1 MAKGSKVVRATPAEL
16 SRARNE
22 SSRPDAAAARL
33 AAINELLVGF
43 GDEECDGPDAQDDY
57 DDYEGKTP
65 TPEPGAATSKTA
77 TLASRLSG
85 ATKSLSRILAAGLD
99 VAGPDLD
106 YADYG
111 DGSEE

>member
-43 GDEECDGPDAQDDY
+43 GDEEWMGLTPKMIMTTMKERRRLQSQAQ
-57 DDYEGKTP
+57 
-65 TPEPGAATSKTA
+65 
-77 TLASRLSG
+77 RL
-85 ATKSLSRILAAGLD
+85 RRR
-99 VAGPDLD
+99 PR
-106 YADYG
+106 
-111 DGSEE
+111 